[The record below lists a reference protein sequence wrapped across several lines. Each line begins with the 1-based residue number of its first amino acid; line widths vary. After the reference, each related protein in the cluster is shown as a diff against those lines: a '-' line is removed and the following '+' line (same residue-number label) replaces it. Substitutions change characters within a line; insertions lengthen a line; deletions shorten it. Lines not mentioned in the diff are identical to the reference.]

1 MAPMVSQLVTE
12 GIIEPKAVSQLNAY
26 AAGVVFA
33 RTEGIIPAPETNH
46 AISVVMSEAL
56 KAKEEGKEKVILF
69 NFSGHGL
76 IDLVGYDKYFSKE
89 LTDFAL
95 SEEEIASAEKVF
107 ENFPKPGL
115 LKSR

>member
-1 MAPMVSQLVTE
+1 
-12 GIIEPKAVSQLNAY
+12 
-26 AAGVVFA
+26 
-33 RTEGIIPAPETNH
+33 
-46 AISVVMSEAL
+46 
-56 KAKEEGKEKVILF
+56 
-69 NFSGHGL
+69 
-76 IDLVGYDKYFSKE
+76 VGYDKYFSKE